1 MYLFVQAKKI
11 EHSSLRETEFF
22 YCVAWK
28 DDSRYLPLSL
38 FFSFRHDHA
47 LKSMNQKLLDLQM
60 KILGSAA
67 ATLGKDFDSNV
78 QEEDAATILA
88 KQQRAHRKMQ

>member
-1 MYLFVQAKKI
+1 MGEKLQKMKAK
-11 EHSSLRETEFF
+11 R
-22 YCVAWK
+22 K
-28 DDSRYLPLSL
+28 DDAN
-38 FFSFRHDHA
+38 A